1 MSENTFERNGKSYKI
16 IDPDTY
22 IDECKWNEIVEAEKS
37 GYIIARE
44 AKEGERVD
52 VMTQNGN
59 HEASETAKKGD
70 WIVTRADE
78 DGNPILDENG
88 NRNSWIVSDDVIEAK
103 YEKRGYANR
112 EELFFKPLGETQEFM
127 RVQED
132 VAVMVPWGENGE
144 DIPLTVDKGG
154 YLNITDRDDVHGIA
168 ENEFNDTYRVTY
180 HKRSEVD
187 RDIYEAGRNGNMRD
201 ANVNA
206 IIEKL
211 AEHGIKASIDHDAN
225 VKEINIFRRSDLES
239 INSDRDDSW
248 LSDHDTTVLKAELP
262 NGMNIK
268 IITDEIPDRA
278 AVAECRVPV
287 SEAYHHEDAPKDRT
301 YSKEYR
307 PDVDYRITHIQGSI
321 SDVAEKIAEAGHAK
335 EISYGELIKAS
346 AEKYFP
352 EKADKVADS
361 LLVRSDLTADEK
373 EMLASG
379 DRGYYSPNKT
389 IIMPEGETMDKD
401 DTEGLVKEV
410 EECEKLKEALR
421 STLEHGDAELEKIT
435 EADPQTQEERVSTVK
450 DCQKFLD
457 TALKNP
463 IKGREHEYGEGFGG
477 DYAHY
482 YELDCN
488 KAVLATALSSDSLDS
503 YHMIAEATAKYK
515 DELLDESEKD
525 YSNAIDEERL
535 SDLEAQYGEDYVDDE
550 RGYASEEYEERNHWI
565 DEMAVAPA
573 SYIVQNHY
581 ASAIESVSDIQKDIS
596 KDLID
601 QLSADTQGVTH
612 DDVSKNFSSYEISG
626 LDSAQLLEN
635 ADGNRALQVTYSKGR
650 CFNAIKVDI
659 PVEEFDDPA
668 SAVSAAAKY
677 SQTKEEF
684 EKEMPNLTYDETY
697 AGEDMSYVEEA
708 ESLGEVEYDDEIDL
722 DEANEILGIEDEP
735 EEEHE
740 ERTGENRH
748 QEYDYD
754 DQEYDDYDEFEL

>member
-22 IDECKWNEIVEAEKS
+22 IDECKWNGIVEAEKS

-59 HEASETAKKGD
+59 HEASEIAKKGD

-88 NRNSWIVSDDVIEAK
+88 NRNSWIVSDDVIDEK
-103 YEKRGYANR
+103 YEEHGYANR
-112 EELFFKPLGETQEFM
+112 EEVFFKPLGETQEFM

-154 YLNITDRDDVHGIA
+154 YLNITDRDDVYGIA
-168 ENEFNDTYRVTY
+168 ENEFNETYRITEVV
-180 HKRSEVD
+180 RSEVD
-187 RDIYEAGRNGNMRD
+187 KDIYEASGGTSK

-211 AEHGIKASIDHDAN
+211 AEHGIKASVDYDAN
-225 VKEINIFRRSDLES
+225 VKDIDISRRNELES
-239 INSDRDDSW
+239 INSDRNEWFRS
-248 LSDHDTTVLKAELP
+248 SHDTTVLKAELP
-262 NGMNIK
+262 NGMSIT

-278 AVAECRVPV
+278 AVAECQAPV
-287 SEAYHHEDAPKDRT
+287 SEMYHHEDAPKDMS

-307 PDVDYRITHIQGSI
+307 PDVDYRIAGIQGHI
-321 SDVAEKIAEAGHAK
+321 GDVAEKIAEAGRAK
-335 EISYGELIKAS
+335 EISYGELIKTS
-346 AEKYFP
+346 VQKYLP
-352 EKADKVADS
+352 EKADKVANS

-373 EMLASG
+373 EMLAGG
-379 DRGYYSPNKT
+379 DSGYYSPNKT
-389 IIMPEGETMDKD
+389 IIVPEGETMERY

-410 EECEKLKEALR
+410 EECGKLKETLR
-421 STLEHGDAELEKIT
+421 NTLEQGDAELEKIT

-457 TALKNP
+457 TALKNT
-463 IKGREHEYGEGFGG
+463 IDGQEHEYSEGFGD
-477 DYAHY
+477 DYAKYH
-482 YELDCN
+482 ELHAN
-488 KAVLATALSSDSLDS
+488 KAVITTALSSDSLES
-503 YHMIAEATAKYK
+503 YYMIAEATKRCK

-525 YSNAIDEERL
+525 YNSEIGGEYM
-535 SDLEAQYGEDYVDDE
+535 SMLE
-550 RGYASEEYEERNHWI
+550 EEYGNDFAEDQFAYAYQYYAERNHNI
-565 DEMAVAPA
+565 DNMAVAPA
-573 SYIVQNHY
+573 SDIIQDHY
-581 ASAIESVSDIQKDIS
+581 ASAIESVRDIQKDVS
-596 KDLID
+596 KDIIT

-612 DDVSKNFSSYEISG
+612 DDVSADFSNYEVRG
-626 LDSAQLLEN
+626 LDSAQLL
-635 ADGNRALQVTYSKGR
+635 ADSDGNRSLQATYSDDH

-668 SAVSAAAKY
+668 SAVSAATKY

-684 EKEMPNLTYDETY
+684 EKEMPDLSYEETY
-697 AGEDMSYVEEA
+697 AGKDMSYVEES
-708 ESLGEVEYDDEIDL
+708 ESLGEVRYDDEIDR
-722 DEANEILGIEDEP
+722 DEANEILGVEDEP
-735 EEEHE
+735 EEEIE
-740 ERTGENRH
+740 EKTGENRH
-748 QEYDYD
+748 QEYDNYD
-754 DQEYDDYDEFEL
+754 DIEL

>member
-1 MSENTFERNGKSYKI
+1 M
-16 IDPDTY
+16 
-22 IDECKWNEIVEAEKS
+22 
-37 GYIIARE
+37 RE
-44 AKEGERVD
+44 
-52 VMTQNGN
+52 
-59 HEASETAKKGD
+59 
-70 WIVTRADE
+70 
-78 DGNPILDENG
+78 
-88 NRNSWIVSDDVIEAK
+88 
-103 YEKRGYANR
+103 
-112 EELFFKPLGETQEFM
+112 
-127 RVQED
+127 
-132 VAVMVPWGENGE
+132 
-144 DIPLTVDKGG
+144 
-154 YLNITDRDDVHGIA
+154 
-168 ENEFNDTYRVTY
+168 
-180 HKRSEVD
+180 
-187 RDIYEAGRNGNMRD
+187 

-211 AEHGIKASIDHDAN
+211 AEHGIKASVDHDTD
-225 VKEINIFRRSDLES
+225 VRDINIFRRSDLES
-239 INSDRDDSW
+239 INSDRDRSW
-248 LSDHDTTVLKAELP
+248 YNSDHDTIVLKAELP

-287 SEAYHHEDAPKDRT
+287 SEVYHHGDAPKDRT

-410 EECEKLKEALR
+410 EECGKLKEALR

-435 EADPQTQEERVSTVK
+435 EAAPQTQEERVSTVK

-457 TALKNP
+457 TALKDP

-550 RGYASEEYEERNHWI
+550 RGYASDEYEERNHWI

-581 ASAIESVSDIQKDIS
+581 ASAIESIRDIQKDVS
-596 KDLID
+596 KDIIE

-612 DDVSKNFSSYEISG
+612 DDVSKNFSDYEVRG
-626 LDSAQLLEN
+626 LDSAQLLTDD
-635 ADGNRALQVTYSKGR
+635 DGNRSLQVTYSKGR

-684 EKEMPNLTYDETY
+684 EKEMPNLSYEETY
-697 AGEDMSYVEEA
+697 AGKDMSYVEES

-748 QEYDYD
+748 QEYDS
-754 DQEYDDYDEFEL
+754 YDEFEL

>member
-1 MSENTFERNGKSYKI
+1 MSKKNKNTIERNGKTYKV

-22 IDECKWNEIVEAEKS
+22 IDECKWNGIVEAEKS

-59 HEASETAKKGD
+59 HEASETAKDGD
-70 WIVTRADE
+70 WIVTRADA

-88 NRNSWIVSDDVIEAK
+88 NRNSWIISDDVIDEK
-103 YEKRGYANR
+103 YEEHGYANR

-132 VAVMVPWGENGE
+132 VAVMVPWGKNGK
-144 DIPLTVDKGG
+144 DIMMTVDKGG
-154 YLNITDRDDVHGIA
+154 YLNITDRDDVYGIA
-168 ENEFNDTYRVTY
+168 ENEFNDTYRITY

-187 RDIYEAGRNGNMRD
+187 RDIYEAGRGGNMRE

-211 AEHGIKASIDHDAN
+211 AEHGIQASVDHDTN
-225 VKEINIFRRSDLES
+225 VRDINISRRSDLES
-239 INSDRDDSW
+239 INSDRDRSW
-248 LSDHDTTVLKAELP
+248 YHSDHDTIVLKAELP
-262 NGMNIK
+262 NGMNMK

-287 SEAYHHEDAPKDRT
+287 SEVYHHEDAPDRS
-301 YSKEYR
+301 YSKDYR
-307 PDVDYRITHIQGSI
+307 PDVDYRITHIQGRI
-321 SDVAEKIAEAGHAK
+321 GDVAEKVAEAGRAK
-335 EISYGELIKAS
+335 EISYGELISAS
-346 AEKYFP
+346 VDKYFP
-352 EKADKVADS
+352 EKADEVANS

-389 IIMPEGETMDKD
+389 IMMPEGETMDKD

-410 EECEKLKEALR
+410 EECGKLKEALR
-421 STLEHGDAELEKIT
+421 STLEQGDAELEKIT

-450 DCQKFLD
+450 DCQKFLN
-457 TALKNP
+457 TSLKNP

-488 KAVLATALSSDSLDS
+488 KAVLATALASDSLES
-503 YHMIAEATAKYK
+503 YHMIAEATEKYK

-525 YSNAIDEERL
+525 YNNAIDEERL
-535 SDLEAQYGEDYVDDE
+535 SDLEAEYGEDYVADE
-550 RGYASEEYEERNHWI
+550 RGYASDEYEERNHWI
-565 DEMAVAPA
+565 EELAVAPA
-573 SYIVQNHY
+573 SYIVQDHY
-581 ASAIESVSDIQKDIS
+581 DSAIESVRDIRKDVSKDI
-596 KDLID
+596 IT

-612 DDVSKNFSSYEISG
+612 DDVSADFSNYEIRG

-635 ADGNRALQVTYSKGR
+635 ADGNRALQVTYSEGR
-650 CFNAIKVDI
+650 RFNAIKVDI

-684 EKEMPNLTYDETY
+684 ENEMSNLSYEETY
-697 AGEDMSYVEEA
+697 AGNMSYVEES
-708 ESLGEVEYDDEIDL
+708 ESLGEVRYDSEIDRN
-722 DEANEILGIEDEP
+722 EANAMLGIEDEP
-735 EEEHE
+735 EKDIEEK
-740 ERTGENRH
+740 TGENRH
-748 QEYDYD
+748 M
-754 DQEYDDYDEFEL
+754 EYDDYDEFEL